1 LNENDRKNPRVLD
14 STLYWEARWYG
25 NCAANNRANNH
36 EDRFIMKKFIFGI
49 ASVFAIIGASTAQA
63 DRVKGSAKADF
74 ATDELSV
81 PCVLIENYS
90 SELDGQYVD
99 LVLDRRGESFN
110 YELTFAEPEDSAM
123 CQEMA
128 NYSVFIDDDFTD
140 DDSSDD
146 STDDDSTDDD
156 STDDDSTDDD
166 STGASNLFVNCEVRS
181 DRSKGS
187 IDGKNLAAGEYYAV
201 LSSGEN
207 SLTSQVKSNTGD
219 EVEFDFDSDP
229 DDIAE
234 GAEAIDSTFIEG
246 NSVIGEIFDATT
258 DELVLSESASCRVR
272 D

>member
-1 LNENDRKNPRVLD
+1 MKMIGKTPETR
-14 STLYWEARWYG
+14 LYFILGARWHG
-25 NCAANNRANNH
+25 NCAANNRAKNH
-36 EDRFIMKKFIFGI
+36 EDGFIMKKITFGI
-49 ASVFAIIGASTAQA
+49 ASAFAIIVASTAQA

-74 ATDELSV
+74 ATDELFV

-90 SELDGQYVD
+90 DEFDGQYVD

-128 NYSVFIDDDFTD
+128 NYSVFIDDDSTD

-146 STDDDSTDDD
+146 SE
-156 STDDDSTDDD
+156 DDD
-166 STGASNLFVNCEVRS
+166 STGASNLFVKCEVRTS
-181 DRSKGS
+181 RSKGS
-187 IDGKNLAAGEYYAV
+187 IEGKNLAAGEYYAV

-234 GAEAIDSTFIEG
+234 GAEAIDSTFIAG